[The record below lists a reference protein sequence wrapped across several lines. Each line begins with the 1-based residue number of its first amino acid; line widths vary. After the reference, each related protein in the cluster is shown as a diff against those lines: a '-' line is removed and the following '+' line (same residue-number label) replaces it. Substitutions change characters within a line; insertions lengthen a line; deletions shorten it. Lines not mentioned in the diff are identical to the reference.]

1 MSVKVIAVDMDGTF
15 LDNNSEYDKVRFQ
28 KQYNELKKRGIRFV
42 VASGNQ
48 YYQLA
53 SFFPDICD
61 EISFV
66 AENGAFV
73 LEAGEKIFNGELDAE
88 SVKKINRI
96 LENYGGIDF
105 VICGLR
111 SAWVKK
117 GVSKAFLQ
125 VMRKY
130 YHRLEIVDDYEEIDD
145 VIFKY
150 ALSLDDEAI
159 PALFRSLVAQLG
171 GIMTPVTSGHG
182 FMDLIIP
189 GTHKAS
195 GIQRLLHKWNVH
207 HDEVAAFGDSGN
219 DIEML
224 AMTKYSFA
232 MENATDA
239 VKNVSEYIIPPN
251 TQNGVLKIIDDI
263 LDGNEPFRN
272 NSNR

>member
-1 MSVKVIAVDMDGTF
+1 MSVRVIAVDMDGTF
-15 LDNNSEYDKVRFQ
+15 LDNNSEYDRVRFQ

-73 LEAGEKIFNGELDAE
+73 LEAGEKIFNGGLDAE
-88 SVKKINRI
+88 SVKKINAI

-105 VICGLR
+105 VVCGLR

-117 GVSKAFLQ
+117 GASEAFLQ
-125 VMRKY
+125 IMKKY
-130 YHRLEIVDDYEEIDD
+130 YYRLEIVDDYDEIDD

-159 PALFRSLVAQLG
+159 PELFRSLVAQLG

-195 GIQRLLHKWNVH
+195 GIQRLLNKWNVR

-239 VKNVSEYIIPPN
+239 VKNVSEYITLPN

-263 LDGNEPFRN
+263 LDGNEPF
-272 NSNR
+272 